1 MKNLFYLLLILPVLS
16 LAQSSDALNSN
27 DYRAIQE
34 QQFANTNEQGK
45 ISLANIDGTP
55 FITDEFVKGKIIDT
69 KKDVEVP
76 ARLKYNAYLDKFLIQ
91 LDDENQN
98 FKLPR
103 TDRYEFEYTGKR
115 FSILINEQLFDDTD
129 NKYVVELVNRPEV
142 KLYKLYQVELDPGR
156 ASSNSYDSGKKPSFN
171 RNDKFYLK
179 LPDQPIKK
187 LETNRKSFA
196 SQFPAEFRSDI
207 NDFIYDK
214 KLKFKSDTQ
223 EFDILRVM
231 RYYLNLKSQ

>member
-1 MKNLFYLLLILPVLS
+1 MKNLFYLLMMLPLIGFTQAS
-16 LAQSSDALNSN
+16 NSINSS

-34 QQFANTNEQGK
+34 QQYVELSKQGK
-45 ISLANIDGTP
+45 ISIEDIEGTP
-55 FITDEFVKGKIIDT
+55 FITDEFVKGTIIDT
-69 KKDVEVP
+69 KKGIEVP
-76 ARLKYNAYLDKFLIQ
+76 ALIKYNAYIDEFLIQ

-103 TDRYEFEYTGKR
+103 VDRYEFEYRGKR

-142 KLYKLYQVELDPGR
+142 KLYKQYYVELDPGR
-156 ASSNSYDSGKKPSFN
+156 EPRNSYDSGERPSFN
-171 RNDKFYLK
+171 RNDNFYLK
-179 LPDQPIKK
+179 LPNQPIKK

-207 NDFIYDK
+207 KDFIYDK
-214 KLKFKSDTQ
+214 KLKFKADTA

-231 RYYLNLKSQ
+231 RYYLNLKNQ